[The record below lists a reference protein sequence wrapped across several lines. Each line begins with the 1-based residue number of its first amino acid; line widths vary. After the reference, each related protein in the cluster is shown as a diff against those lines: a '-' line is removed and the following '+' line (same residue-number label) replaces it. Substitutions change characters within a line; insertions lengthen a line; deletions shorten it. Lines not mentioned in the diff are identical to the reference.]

1 MIQFE
6 TLLKAGA
13 RVAAMSGVED
23 GDCGLRA
30 SAQETR
36 DAFMRRIGVDP
47 CRVVSV
53 SQVHGNRVLLAAEAD
68 AGRGVSGKQD
78 ALGEADGLITN
89 VAGLPLCVSIADC
102 VPVLL
107 YSPAPGAVGALH
119 SGRAGTLLNIV
130 GEGVR
135 AMRDA
140 YGCAPST
147 MHAAMGPCISGPRY
161 EVSEELGQA
170 FRDAGYPAPGRHID
184 LAEVIA
190 LQLRACGL
198 KPERITLPPACT
210 YEDARF
216 FSYRRGDSRERNTAV
231 IML

>member
-6 TLLKAGA
+6 TLLKAGV

-30 SAQETR
+30 FARESR
-36 DAFMRRIGVDP
+36 DAFMRRLGVDP
-47 CRVVSV
+47 GRVVSV
-53 SQVHGNRVLLAAEAD
+53 SQVHGNRVLLATEAD
-68 AGRGVSGKQD
+68 AGRGVAGETE
-78 ALGEADGLITN
+78 ALGEADGLVTN
-89 VAGLPLCVSIADC
+89 VAGLPLCVSVADC

-107 YSPAPGAVGALH
+107 YSPEPMAIGALH
-119 SGRAGTLLNIV
+119 SGRAGTMLNIV

-140 YGCAPST
+140 YGCNP
-147 MHAAMGPCISGPRY
+147 AAMRAVMGPCISGPRY
-161 EVSEELGQA
+161 EVSEELAQE
-170 FRDAGYPAPGRHID
+170 FLDAGYPAHGRHLD

-190 LQLRACGL
+190 LQLRECGL
-198 KPERITLPPACT
+198 KPEHIALPNACT
-210 YEDARF
+210 YGDPRF
-216 FSYRRGDSRERNTAV
+216 FSYRRGDLRERNTAV

>member
-1 MIQFE
+1 MIHFE

-30 SAQETR
+30 SARETR
-36 DAFMRRIGVDP
+36 DAFLRRLGLDP
-47 CRVVSV
+47 GRLVSV
-53 SQVHGNRVLLAAEAD
+53 SQVHGNRVLLATEAD
-68 AGRGVSGKQD
+68 AGRGVAGKTD
-78 ALGEADGLITN
+78 SLGEADGLITN

-107 YSPAPGAVGALH
+107 YCPEPRAVGVLH

-135 AMRDA
+135 SMRDV
-140 YGCAPST
+140 YGCSPKT
-147 MHAAMGPCISGPRY
+147 MHAAMGPCISGAHY
-161 EVSEELGQA
+161 EVSEALAQE
-170 FRDAGYPAPGRHID
+170 FRDAGYPAHGRYLD

-190 LQLRACGL
+190 LQLRVCGL
-198 KPERITLPPACT
+198 PPEHIAMPLACT
-210 YEDARF
+210 YKDPRF
-216 FSYRRGDSRERNTAV
+216 FSYRRGDLQERNTAV